1 MFAIKII
8 PDKKKPDIWF
18 LLRDTTDYVV
28 YCWNIREE
36 AEDFMKKLDFDNCEI
51 TEDIPTGAIRRFNE
65 RRDAQ
70 KLERE
75 KND

>member
-1 MFAIKII
+1 M
-8 PDKKKPDIWF
+8 
-18 LLRDTTDYVV
+18 V

-51 TEDIPTGAIRRFNE
+51 TEDIPTGAIRRVNE

>member
-1 MFAIKII
+1 MFAIKVI

-28 YCWNIREE
+28 YVWNIKEE
-36 AEDFMKKLDFDNCEI
+36 AEEFIKKLDFESCEI
-51 TEDIPTGAIRRFNE
+51 TEEIPTGAIRRFNE

-75 KND
+75 KNG